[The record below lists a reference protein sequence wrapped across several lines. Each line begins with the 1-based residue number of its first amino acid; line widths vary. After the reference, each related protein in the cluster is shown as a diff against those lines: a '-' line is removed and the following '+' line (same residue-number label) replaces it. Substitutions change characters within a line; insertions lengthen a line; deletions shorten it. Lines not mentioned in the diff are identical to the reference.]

1 MDQNQKA
8 QFIQL
13 AEHYLQ
19 NNEVTLARDIL
30 IRVISADPLHA
41 RSNELLAYIAGN
53 AGDHQQ
59 ALTYLQIACQT
70 DDSSR
75 EARYHLGNIY
85 LAQGEF
91 EQAIHF
97 LKGALQKSQPF
108 FEAAHNLGLAFANLA
123 QDLEAVEYFSQALQ
137 LNPHSFEA
145 LSNLGNSYKN
155 LGQPLNALP
164 YQEKALE
171 IAPQNPQCWVNL
183 GVTLNELKQY
193 QKALEA
199 FDEAIQLQ
207 ENYGEAWSNKGIVL
221 KALGLYEDALKAQ
234 DIALQINPQDVHA
247 WSNKSVIYLA
257 LMRHKDALHACEQA
271 ITLQPQF
278 SEALYNQG
286 IIFQELKQHTHAI
299 QSFRQAI
306 KIHPDY
312 PDAWVH
318 LGNVYFSNKNY
329 QEALHAYQT
338 ALEIKPDYPFLF
350 GMLLHTKQQMCH
362 WKDFDADLKTLNT
375 QAQLEAKISPP
386 FQFIT
391 LSNDE
396 ALQLQVA
403 KTWSEDKY
411 PFERMPVALPMS
423 GSNKIR
429 IGYFSADFHNH
440 ATAYLMAEFF
450 ELHNKDKFEIYAF
463 SYGPKLNDEMRNR
476 LLTSFDRF
484 IEVQELTDQL
494 IAEQSRALKIDIAID
509 LKGYTQDGRPSIF
522 SFRAAP
528 IQINYLGYP
537 GTIGSTQMDYIMAD
551 PLLIPAESQTFFS
564 EKIIYLPNSY
574 QTNDS
579 RRKISDIAVT
589 RAQMNLPEDTFV
601 FCCFNNSYKITPEIF
616 SAWMRILK
624 STPNSVLWLLKD
636 NAWATENILNEAIAK
651 EVSSERIIFAERIN
665 SAEHLSRQRLA
676 DLFLDTAPCNAHTT
690 ASDALWSGLPLLT
703 LRAQCF
709 AGRVASS
716 LLNALELPEL
726 VTSSLEGYE
735 RLAIQLAV
743 EPNLLKNIKE
753 KLATNRLTSPLFNTQ
768 LLTKQIENAYSQV
781 YERQQ
786 KGLSPDH
793 LFISQN

>member
-8 QFIQL
+8 QLIQL

-19 NNEVTLARDIL
+19 NNNVTLARDIL
-30 IRVISADPLHA
+30 MRVIAVDPHHS
-41 RSNELLAYIAGN
+41 RSNELLAYVAGN

-59 ALTYLQIACQT
+59 ALTYLQTACQT

-75 EARYHLGNIY
+75 EARYHLGNMY

-97 LKGALQKSQPF
+97 LKAALLKSQPF
-108 FEAAHNLGLAFANLA
+108 FEAAHNLGLAFANQA
-123 QDLEAVEYFSQALQ
+123 RHPEAVEYFRQAIQ

-155 LGQPLNALP
+155 LGQAENALP
-164 YQEKALE
+164 HQEKALE
-171 IAPQNPQCWVNL
+171 IAPKNPQCWVNL

-193 QKALEA
+193 QKALDA
-199 FDEAIQLQ
+199 FDQAIQLQ

-221 KALGLYEDALKAQ
+221 KELGLYEDALKAQ
-234 DIALQINPQDVHA
+234 DIALEINPQDAHA

-257 LMRHKDALHACEQA
+257 LLRHKDALHACEQA

-278 SEALYNQG
+278 AEAFYNQG
-286 IIFQELKQHTHAI
+286 IAFQELKQSAYAM
-299 QSFRQAI
+299 QSFSLAV
-306 KIHPDY
+306 KISPDY
-312 PDAWVH
+312 QDAWVH
-318 LGNVYFSNKNY
+318 LGNACFSNKNY
-329 QEALHAYQT
+329 PEALRAYQT
-338 ALEIKPDYPFLF
+338 ALDINPDYPFLF
-350 GMLLHTKQQMCH
+350 GMMLHTKQQMCH

-375 QAQLEAKISPP
+375 QAQLGEKISPP
-386 FQFIT
+386 FQFVT
-391 LSNDE
+391 LSDDE

-403 KTWSEDKY
+403 KTWSQDKY
-411 PFERMPVALPMS
+411 PSKPISSALQTS
-423 GSNKIR
+423 SSNKIR

-450 ELHNKDKFEIYAF
+450 ELHNKDRFEISAF

-484 IEVQELTDQL
+484 IEVSELTDQL
-494 IAEQSRALKIDIAID
+494 IAEQSRGLKIDIAID
-509 LKGYTQDGRPSIF
+509 LKGYTQDGRPGIF

-537 GTIGSTQMDYIMAD
+537 GTIGSQHMDYIMAD
-551 PLLIPAESQTFFS
+551 PLLIPQESQAFFS
-564 EKIIYLPNSY
+564 EKVIYLPNSY

-579 RRKISDIAVT
+579 RRKISDTAVT
-589 RAQMNLPEDTFV
+589 RAQMNLPEDAFV

-616 SAWMRILK
+616 GAWMRILK
-624 STPNSVLWLLKD
+624 SVPNSVLWLLKD
-636 NAWATENILNEAIAK
+636 NTWATENILNEALAK
-651 EVSSERIIFAERIN
+651 GVASERIIFAGRMN
-665 SAEHLSRQRLA
+665 SAEHLGRQRLA

-703 LRAQCF
+703 LRAPCF

-726 VTSSLEGYE
+726 ITSSLEDYE
-735 RLAIQLAV
+735 RLAIQLAI

-753 KLATNRLTSPLFNTQ
+753 KLACNRLTAPLFNTQ
-768 LLTKQIENAYSQV
+768 LLTTQIENAYSQV
-781 YERQQ
+781 YESQQ
-786 KGLSPDH
+786 KGLSPNH
-793 LFISQN
+793 LYIS